1 MSDDAHDA
9 HDASDRRPRKKGFLR
24 TGSVRAFAFWTMTLC
39 VVISV
44 IASILAIW
52 DFAGTDV
59 LWRTVATC
67 AVVGTGTGI
76 FAFINI
82 ALGEVE

>member
-1 MSDDAHDA
+1 MSDEVEST
-9 HDASDRRPRKKGFLR
+9 SDRKPQKSGFLR
-24 TGSVRAFAFWTMTLC
+24 AGAVRAFAFWTITLC

-52 DFAGTDV
+52 EFAGTDV
-59 LWRTVATC
+59 LRRTVATC

-76 FAFINI
+76 FAFINS
-82 ALGEVE
+82 AFGEVE

>member
-1 MSDDAHDA
+1 MSVEEHKV
-9 HDASDRRPRKKGFLR
+9 SERKPRKRGFLR
-24 TGSVRAFAFWTMTLC
+24 TGSVRAFAFWTITLC

-52 DFAGTDV
+52 EFAGTDV

-67 AVVGTGTGI
+67 VVVGIGTGI
-76 FAFINI
+76 FAFINNTF
-82 ALGEVE
+82 GVVD

>member
-1 MSDDAHDA
+1 MSADGQEAPKH
-9 HDASDRRPRKKGFLR
+9 SPQKKGFLR
-24 TGSVRAFAFWTMTLC
+24 AGSVRAFAFWTITLC

-44 IASILAIW
+44 ISSILAIW
-52 DFAGTDV
+52 EFAGTDV

-76 FAFINI
+76 FAFINH
-82 ALGEVE
+82 AFGEAE